1 VRKDLTSIAS
11 VFSGTAGAQLI
22 GLACTPLLTRLFL
35 PEAFGHVGV
44 FLALAGVLMPI
55 AALTLPMAI
64 VLTKEKLEAQA
75 LSKLSIVIALLIS
88 MIAYLFIIVNFDW
101 LLVLLKAEGEGKY
114 LYWLPTII
122 FFSALLQIN
131 ENWVIKLSFFKLK
144 AKVSVIHALIVNL
157 LKVIAGL
164 LYPSGIMLIIIAVIN
179 PFLNA
184 LLLFLPSRKNIM
196 SGNSSDSDIECRWQS
211 LMSKYREFPI
221 FQAPQALLN
230 AISQGGPVIIL
241 ATTFGPVSA
250 GYYAFSRS
258 ILAIPIMLLG
268 KAMGD
273 VFYARVAKQINDQ
286 QLQQAKNLLVQS
298 TLLLAFIGLFPLLII
313 VFWGPELFALIFGEN
328 WYQAGVYSQWLSLWT
343 FFILINAPSLKM
355 IIVLKKQKVSFL
367 INCISTPVR
376 IAILVIGGA
385 YFNDVRLTIL
395 MFVGASV
402 LHNVIIIA
410 VAYIACNNMNKELK
424 AII

>member
-1 VRKDLTSIAS
+1 LRKDLTSIAA
-11 VFSGTAGAQLI
+11 VFGGTAGAQLI

-44 FLALAGVLMPI
+44 FLALAGILMPI

-75 LSKLSIVIALLIS
+75 LSKLSIAIALLIS
-88 MIAYLFIIVNFDW
+88 MISYLFIIVNFDW
-101 LLVLLKAEGEGKY
+101 LLVLLKAEGEGNY
-114 LYWLPTII
+114 LYWVPII
-122 FFSALLQIN
+122 VLFSALLQIN
-131 ENWVIKLSFFKLK
+131 ENWVIKLGYFKLK
-144 AKVSVIHALIVNL
+144 AKVSVFHALIINL
-157 LKVIAGL
+157 LKVMSGL
-164 LYPSGIMLIIIAVIN
+164 LYPSAIMLIVIAIFN

-184 LLLFLPSRKNIM
+184 VLLFLPSRNNIM
-196 SGNSSDSDIECRWQS
+196 SGNSSDGDAEYRWQS

-241 ATTFGPVSA
+241 ATMFGPVSA

-258 ILAIPIMLLG
+258 ILALPIMLLG

-273 VFYARVAKQINDQ
+273 VFYARVAKQINHQ
-286 QLQQAKNLLVQS
+286 QLQQAKKLLVQS

-313 VFWGPELFALIFGEN
+313 VFWGPELFTLIFGEN

-343 FFILINAPSLKM
+343 FFVLINAPSLKM

-367 INCISTPVR
+367 INCISTPFR

-410 VAYIACNNMNKELK
+410 LAYTACNNSNKELK
-424 AII
+424 AIT